1 MASGPCHRFWFAE
14 TPSFRAGRKQT
25 ARCLIDILPRIHA
38 GEDVNVF
45 WFLDSG
51 HGLHGDVSVRVEV
64 VDHGVVVLI
73 RVLVADLL
81 AEFLCVADFW
91 SFDDAGLLFY
101 GQLFVVL
108 DFLLRYMPV
117 ILNIST

>member
-1 MASGPCHRFWFAE
+1 MICLK
-14 TPSFRAGRKQT
+14 FRTGS
-25 ARCLIDILPRIHA
+25 LI
-38 GEDVNVF
+38 VF

-108 DFLLRYMPV
+108 DFLVV
-117 ILNIST
+117 IRRAVSSHSSEEALPP

>member
-1 MASGPCHRFWFAE
+1 MICLK
-14 TPSFRAGRKQT
+14 FRTGS
-25 ARCLIDILPRIHA
+25 LI
-38 GEDVNVF
+38 VF

-64 VDHGVVVLI
+64 VDHGIVVLI

-81 AEFLCVADFW
+81 AEFLHVSYFFGGDG
-91 SFDDAGLLFY
+91 SGLLFC

-108 DFLLRYMPV
+108 DF
-117 ILNIST
+117 SG